1 MKTFT
6 IQSTRAILIVDLLK
20 LVISSKKNQK
30 LQVED
35 VDDTFGKLLVGQL
48 KLIPECDLKDDVKI
62 SLQQMVLRWKR

>member
-20 LVISSKKNQK
+20 SVISSKKNQK

-62 SLQQMVLRWKR
+62 SFQQMVLRSKR

>member
-20 LVISSKKNQK
+20 SVISSKKNQK
-30 LQVED
+30 LQIED

-48 KLIPECDLKDDVKI
+48 KLIPGCDLKDDVKI